1 MACRLSHHW
10 PAEVAAAP
18 WNRRRNPARSC
29 RPSAAVNAPNNW
41 PASTPDGTDG
51 GRWVVDGAVVA
62 GAVVAGAVVVGVV
75 TVLGGPVTP
84 PPPGT
89 GEAGGGGEVEPA
101 AVLEEVGR
109 VAAAAVVVGGAPVVE
124 ATAANPEATTG
135 SGRAT
140 PMTAP
145 EQAVSSAA
153 HRATP
158 AGH

>member
-51 GRWVVDGAVVA
+51 GRWVVVAAVVA
-62 GAVVAGAVVVGVV
+62 GVV
-75 TVLGGPVTP
+75 TVLDGPVTP

-89 GEAGGGGEVEPA
+89 GEAAGGGEVEPA
-101 AVLEEVGR
+101 AVLEVVGR

-135 SGRAT
+135 
-140 PMTAP
+140 
-145 EQAVSSAA
+145 
-153 HRATP
+153 
-158 AGH
+158 